1 MDSLHI
7 ALIALA
13 IATGLGVLV
22 AWILTPARRS
32 HDDGAAPGSVQPR
45 VPGVWDGAASR
56 RRELA

>member
-22 AWILTPARRS
+22 AWILTPSHRRRGGS
-32 HDDGAAPGSVQPR
+32 MPPASPPPRDDGA
-45 VPGVWDGAASR
+45 WDTAASR